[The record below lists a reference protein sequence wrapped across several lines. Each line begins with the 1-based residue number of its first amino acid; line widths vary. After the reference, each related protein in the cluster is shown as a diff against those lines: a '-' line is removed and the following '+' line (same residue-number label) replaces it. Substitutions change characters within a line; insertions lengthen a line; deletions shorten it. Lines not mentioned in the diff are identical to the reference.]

1 MPDATELALI
11 TASLPAALTF
21 VFQRVER
28 LLSSRGAE
36 PEADIAVPD
45 ALTGTLQLPL
55 QPDQAL
61 LDQRRQELELLRD
74 ALADYSHGNV
84 PVPASP
90 ALLRNWARLRDALED
105 IYSQRLTFD
114 GEDRPA
120 SGPFV
125 HQKTDVLTGEAT
137 GMDADDITGNARVVQ
152 DVGRVERDAKMI
164 GMKARRI
171 GP

>member
-21 VFQRVER
+21 VFQRAER

-45 ALTGTLQLPL
+45 ALTGSLQLPL
-55 QPDQAL
+55 RPDHDL
-61 LDQRRQELELLRD
+61 LHQRRHELEMLRD
-74 ALADYSHGNV
+74 ALVDHSHGDV

-105 IYSQRLTFD
+105 IYGQRLTFE
-114 GEDRPA
+114 GENRPA

-125 HQKTDVLTGEAT
+125 HQRTDVLTGEAT
-137 GMDADDITGNARVVQ
+137 GMDADDITGNAQVVQ

>member
-28 LLSSRGAE
+28 LLSSRGVE

-55 QPDQAL
+55 QPDHAL
-61 LDQRRQELELLRD
+61 LDQRRHELEMLRD
-74 ALADYSHGNV
+74 ALADYSHGDV

-105 IYSQRLTFD
+105 IYSQRLTFA

-125 HQKTDVLTGEAT
+125 HQKADVLTGEAT

-152 DVGRVERDAKMI
+152 DVGRVERDAKMT